1 MFKTIKYGFEES
13 QRSFDLIP
21 YKSWQEREIL
31 LAVSLNEEEFTTN
44 GIDKIFEYLTTNIIP
59 KENYDISKEEKIYLL
74 YMLRSISI
82 GESINTKN
90 ICSECN
96 KPFDTELEINDFL
109 KPPKEFNKTLS
120 IDNFTLYFKDTF
132 RKSEI
137 EELESV
143 LGLKTEQLSE
153 MGRGDIHFKN
163 VFNQYERFLTTLDY
177 IQWVIADSVMRKY
190 TVHHLYCITIRT
202 LPLRTSSK
210 IRFLAAD

>member
-31 LAVSLNEEEFTTN
+31 LAISLNEEEFTTN

-137 EELESV
+137 EEFFYKIKNNINSIETTDIDEIKEFIENLDIEFDEV
-143 LGLKTEQLSE
+143 LINFINNNKTKS
-153 MGRGDIHFKN
+153 
-163 VFNQYERFLTTLDY
+163 
-177 IQWVIADSVMRKY
+177 
-190 TVHHLYCITIRT
+190 
-202 LPLRTSSK
+202 
-210 IRFLAAD
+210 